1 MNRQLPLISWV
12 ERRRARIGFGVQTF
26 AMPDDPQPSA
36 SVIRAGQLAESLGF
50 DEFFVGDH
58 PAYQSEPW
66 LHLTAIAMTTERM
79 GLGSV
84 VNCVY
89 HRHPVMLARLAAD
102 LDNISGGRV
111 VLGLGIGWNETEF
124 AQLGMTLPT
133 VPERQE
139 ALDEAI
145 QIIRGVWG
153 PDPFTFRGKH
163 WRTKGARIAPAPLQH
178 PSIPLLIAG
187 AGERTTL
194 RQVARYADACNF
206 GSGRN
211 VGKVRDAGDIARKFS
226 ILRQHCDEVGRP
238 YDEILRTH
246 FTTWLMLAETDL
258 AAQAKLD
265 RYYPQG
271 LSEEQKLTRIVGTPS
286 RVIPYFQAL
295 VDAGIQYFVV
305 QIMDAADEETFRLL
319 ATEVIPAIHG
329 ASGVDSAVAG

>member
-1 MNRQLPLISWV
+1 
-12 ERRRARIGFGVQTF
+12 VQTF
-26 AMPDDPQPSA
+26 ATADDPTPSA
-36 SVIRAGQLAESLGF
+36 SIIRAGQLAESLGF

-66 LHLTAIAMTTERM
+66 LHLTAIAMTTERI

-102 LDNISGGRV
+102 LDQISNGRV
-111 VLGLGIGWNETEF
+111 VLGLGIGWNEAEF
-124 AQLGMTLPT
+124 DQLGMAFPS

-153 PDPFTFRGKH
+153 REPFTFHGKH
-163 WRTKGARIAPAPLQH
+163 WSTTGARIFPGPIQK

-187 AGERTTL
+187 SGERTTL

-211 VGKVRDAGDIARKFS
+211 VGKVRDNDDIARKFS
-226 ILRQHCDEVGRP
+226 VLRGYCETIGRP
-238 YDEILRTH
+238 FESILRTH

-258 AAQAKLD
+258 DAQAKLD

-271 LSEEQKLTRIVGTPS
+271 LNDEQKITRIVGTPTS
-286 RVIPYFQAL
+286 VIPYFQTL
-295 VDAGIQYFVV
+295 VDAGMQYFVV
-305 QIMDAADEETFRLL
+305 QIMDATDHETFRLL
-319 ATEVIPAIHG
+319 ATEVIPAIR
-329 ASGVDSAVAG
+329 AL

>member
-1 MNRQLPLISWV
+1 MDRQLSLIPWV

-26 AMPDDPQPSA
+26 ATADDPTPSA
-36 SVIRAGQLAESLGF
+36 SIIRAGQVAESLGF

-66 LHLTAIAMTTERM
+66 LHLTAIAMTTERI

-102 LDNISGGRV
+102 LDQISGGRV
-111 VLGLGIGWNETEF
+111 VLGLGIGWNDTEF
-124 AQLGMTLPT
+124 AQLGMSFPS

-153 PDPFTFRGKH
+153 PEPFTFHGEH
-163 WRTKGARIAPAPLQH
+163 WSTTDARIAPGPIQQ

-187 AGERTTL
+187 SGERTTL
-194 RQVARYADACNF
+194 RQVARFADACNF

-211 VGKVRDAGDIARKFS
+211 VGNVRNADDIARKFTV
-226 ILRQHCDEVGRP
+226 LRRHCEEVGRP
-238 YDEILRTH
+238 FESILRTH

-258 AAQAKLD
+258 DAQAKLD

-271 LSEEQKLTRIVGTPS
+271 LSDEQKITRVVGTPA
-286 RVIPYFQAL
+286 RVIPYFQTL
-295 VDAGIQYFVV
+295 VDAGMQYFVV
-305 QIMDAADEETFRLL
+305 QIMDATDEETFRLL
-319 ATEVIPAIHG
+319 ATEVIPAIRPASEG
-329 ASGVDSAVAG
+329 AIAW